1 MPASPSSGDS
11 SSSTHSRG
19 SALSRASG
27 EIVHEQTVRA
37 PIPMAPATE
46 TTVRAP
52 MPTLPQEQTVRAFV
66 PSAVPGGAQALDVEE
81 LEELDVEPVT
91 EPSRA
96 PVIDVGALVTELEA
110 CARRSDADVPVS
122 RPDQVTAPE
131 AAVKTSEL
139 LAAQKPA
146 PRPRVKRRRDE
157 GPALRPEPPAVS
169 GNISVSEPEPGDLF
183 GPAPA
188 RRDERARAT
197 APAPAAKPRRDDP
210 PVVSGDIAID
220 ASAAKSPEVPTGNV
234 RVMPMAS
241 AAPQSPMSSSGSHPI
256 MLGVG
261 PQGAMT
267 SSGSH
272 PIMTSA
278 APQSAMAASGSHPIM
293 TAPGPQAM
301 MTSSGSHP
309 IMLGVGSQ
317 AARNSSGSHPIMAA
331 PGQPSSMAI
340 SGGSPVVPRR
350 ASTDSMYVVDGQSRG
365 QSETTG
371 PSPVVRA
378 QRRPREGSR
387 DSLVLW
393 ILAGALVVLA
403 LGVVMMVISWT
414 Q

>member
-1 MPASPSSGDS
+1 MPASPSSDDPN
-11 SSSTHSRG
+11 SSTHARG
-19 SALSRASG
+19 GPALSRASG

-52 MPTLPQEQTVRAFV
+52 IPTLPQEQTVRAFV
-66 PSAVPGGAQALDVEE
+66 PSAVPGGALALEVEE

-110 CARRSDADVPVS
+110 CARRPDADVPVP
-122 RPDQVTAPE
+122 RADQVTAPE

-139 LAAQKPA
+139 LGAPKPA
-146 PRPRVKRRRDE
+146 PRPRTKRRADE

-169 GNISVSEPEPGDLF
+169 GDISVSEPDPGDLF

-188 RRDERARAT
+188 RREERARGT
-197 APAPAAKPRRDDP
+197 APARAARPRRDDP
-210 PVVSGDIAID
+210 PVVSGAIAID
-220 ASAAKSPEVPTGNV
+220 PATSQSPEVPAGDV

-241 AAPQSPMSSSGSHPI
+241 AAPQAPIAASGSHPI
-256 MLGVG
+256 VVGVG
-261 PQGAMT
+261 TQGAMT

-272 PIMTSA
+272 PIMTGA
-278 APQSAMAASGSHPIM
+278 APQGAMAASGSHPIM
-293 TAPGPQAM
+293 TASGPQAM

-317 AARNSSGSHPIMAA
+317 AARNSSGSHPIMTA
-331 PGQPSSMAI
+331 

-350 ASTDSMYVVDGQSRG
+350 ASTDSMYAVEGQAHG
-365 QSETTG
+365 QAETTG
-371 PSPVVRA
+371 PTPVVRA
-378 QRRPREGSR
+378 LRRSREGSR

>member
-1 MPASPSSGDS
+1 MPASPSSGS
-11 SSSTHSRG
+11 SSSTQSQG
-19 SALSRASG
+19 PALSRASG
-27 EIVHEQTVRA
+27 EILQEQTVRA

-52 MPTLPQEQTVRAFV
+52 IPTFPQEQTVRAFV
-66 PSAVPGGAQALDVEE
+66 PSAVPGGAQALEIEE

-110 CARRSDADVPVS
+110 CARRSSD
-122 RPDQVTAPE
+122 PDIPIARAEQVTAPE

-139 LAAQKPA
+139 LGPAKPA
-146 PRPRVKRRRDE
+146 RPRVKRRSNE

-169 GNISVSEPEPGDLF
+169 GEVSVSEPEPGDLF

-188 RRDERARAT
+188 RREERPRGT
-197 APAPAAKPRRDDP
+197 APAPVAKPRRDDP

-220 ASAAKSPEVPTGNV
+220 SSASQSPEVPARDV

-241 AAPQSPMSSSGSHPI
+241 AAPQAPMSSSGSHPI

-261 PQGAMT
+261 PQGMMT

-272 PIMTSA
+272 PIMAS
-278 APQSAMAASGSHPIM
+278 APQGAMASSGSHPIM

-301 MTSSGSHP
+301 MSSSGSHP

-317 AARNSSGSHPIMAA
+317 AARNSSGSHPVMSA
-331 PGQPSSMAI
+331 PGPSSMTV
-340 SGGSPVVPRR
+340 SGGSPVVSRR
-350 ASTDSMYVVDGQSRG
+350 ASTDSYAIDQSRG
-365 QSETTG
+365 QAETTG
-371 PSPVVRA
+371 PQPVVRA
-378 QRRPREGSR
+378 HRRTRESPR

>member
-1 MPASPSSGDS
+1 MPASPSSGS
-11 SSSTHSRG
+11 SSSTQSQG
-19 SALSRASG
+19 PALARASG

-37 PIPMAPATE
+37 KIPMAPATE

-52 MPTLPQEQTVRAFV
+52 IPTLPQEQTVRAFV

-110 CARRSDADVPVS
+110 CARRSDADIPVA
-122 RPDQVTAPE
+122 RAEQVTAPE

-139 LAAQKPA
+139 LAATKPA
-146 PRPRVKRRRDE
+146 QRPRVKRRRDE

-188 RRDERARAT
+188 RREERARGT
-197 APAPAAKPRRDDP
+197 APAPVAKPRRDDP

-220 ASAAKSPEVPTGNV
+220 PSAAQSPEVPAGNV
-234 RVMPMAS
+234 RVMPMSS

-267 SSGSH
+267 S
-272 PIMTSA
+272 
-278 APQSAMAASGSHPIM
+278 SGSHPIM

-317 AARNSSGSHPIMAA
+317 AARNSSGSHPIMTA
-331 PGQPSSMAI
+331 PGQPSSMAV

-365 QSETTG
+365 QAETTG
-371 PSPVVRA
+371 PQPVVRA
-378 QRRPREGSR
+378 HRPAREGSR